1 LWVIGGIKLKFMKA
15 IILNEAGGPENLVI
29 TEIPMPQVKEGE
41 VLVKVK
47 AISINP
53 VDIKTRKGLGLYNK
67 LKEDGPI
74 ILGWD
79 IAGEVVE
86 VGEGVTT
93 LEEGDEVFGMVN
105 FPGHGRAYA
114 EYVAAPANHLAEKAE
129 LVTIQEAVAGT
140 LAALTAWQVLI
151 DEAKVQP
158 GEKVL
163 IHAAAGGVGHYAVQ
177 IAKYLGAYVAGTA
190 SDANY
195 DFVKELGAD
204 EFIDYTAGLFEDAIK
219 DVDVVFDAVG
229 ALYPLRSLDVLK
241 DGGRLVGIAGG
252 ITDELKQK
260 AARRNIKATA
270 YMVHSNGD
278 DMEQIAE
285 LLEAG
290 TLKSHVSK
298 EFPFD
303 QIAEA
308 HKQSESGKTRGK
320 IVVML

>member
-1 LWVIGGIKLKFMKA
+1 MKA
-15 IILNEAGGPENLVI
+15 IILKEPGGPENLVI
-29 TEIPMPQVKEGE
+29 TDVPVPEVKEGE

-53 VDIKTRKGLGLYNK
+53 VDIKTRKGLGLYTK
-67 LKEDGPI
+67 LKEDGPV

-86 VGEGVTT
+86 VGKGVTT

-114 EYVAAPANHLAEKAE
+114 EYVVAPANHLAEKSE
-129 LVTIQEAVAGT
+129 LITPQEAVAGT

-177 IAKYLGAYVAGTA
+177 IAKYLGAYVIGTA

-204 EFIDYTAGLFEDAIK
+204 EFVDYTQGPFEEMIQ
-219 DVDVVFDAVG
+219 DVDVVFDTVG
-229 ALYPLRSLDVLK
+229 GPNPLRSLDVLK
-241 DGGRLVGIAGG
+241 EGGRLVAIAGG

-260 AARRNIKATA
+260 AEKKNIKATA
-270 YMVHSNGD
+270 YLVHSNGD

-298 EFPFD
+298 EFAFE

-308 HKQSESGKTRGK
+308 HKQIETGKTRGK

>member
-1 LWVIGGIKLKFMKA
+1 MKA
-15 IILNEAGGPENLVI
+15 IILNEAGGTENLVV
-29 TEIPMPQVKEGE
+29 TELPMPVLKEGE

-47 AISINP
+47 AIGINP
-53 VDIKTRKGLGLYNK
+53 VDIKTRKGLALYNK
-67 LKEDGPI
+67 LKEEAPV

-86 VGEGVTT
+86 VGPGVTN

-105 FPGHGRAYA
+105 FPGHGKAYA
-114 EYVAAPANHLAEKAE
+114 EYVAAPANHLAEMSE
-129 LVTIQEAVAGT
+129 LITPQEAVAGT

-151 DEAKVQP
+151 DQANVQP

-177 IAKYLGAYVAGTA
+177 IAKYLGAHVIGTA
-190 SDANY
+190 SDPNY

-204 EFIDYTAGLFEDAIK
+204 EFVDYTQGAFEDSIE
-219 DVDVVFDAVG
+219 DVDVVFDTVG
-229 ALYPLRSLDVLK
+229 GSNPLRSLKVLK
-241 DGGRLVGIAGG
+241 EGGRLVAIAGG
-252 ITDELKQK
+252 ITEELTQLAEK
-260 AARRNIKATA
+260 RNIKAIA
-270 YMVHSNGD
+270 YLVHSNGD

-298 EFPFD
+298 EYSFE
-303 QIAEA
+303 QVAEA
-308 HKQSESGKTRGK
+308 HKQIETGKTRGK
-320 IVVML
+320 IVIVL

>member
-1 LWVIGGIKLKFMKA
+1 MKA
-15 IILNEAGGPENLVI
+15 IVLREAGEPENLVV
-29 TEIPMPQVKEGE
+29 TEIPIPQVKEGE
-41 VLVKVK
+41 VLVKVS

-53 VDIKTRKGLGLYNK
+53 VDIKTRRGMALFNQ
-67 LKEDGPI
+67 LKDDQPV

-86 VGEGVTT
+86 VGPGVTT
-93 LEEGDEVFGMVN
+93 LEEGDQVFGMVN
-105 FPGHGRAYA
+105 FPGHGKAYA
-114 EYVAAPANHLAEKAE
+114 EYVAAPANHLAERAE
-129 LVTIQEAVAGT
+129 LVTPQEAVAGT

-151 DEAKVQP
+151 DQSNVQP

-177 IAKYLGAYVAGTA
+177 IAKYLGAYVIGTA

-204 EFIDYTAGLFEDAIK
+204 EFIDYTQGLFEDAVE

-229 ALYPLRSLDVLK
+229 GDYPQRSLQVLK
-241 DGGRLVGIAGG
+241 DGGRLIAIAGG
-252 ITDELKQK
+252 ITEEVKNQAEK
-260 AARRNIKATA
+260 RKIKAIP
-270 YMVHSNGD
+270 YLVHSNGD

-290 TLKSHVSK
+290 TLKSHIFR
-298 EFPFD
+298 EYNLD
-303 QIAEA
+303 EIAEA
-308 HKQSESGKTRGK
+308 HRQSETGKTRGK
-320 IVVML
+320 IVIVL

>member
-1 LWVIGGIKLKFMKA
+1 MKA
-15 IILNEAGGPENLVI
+15 IILKEAGSIENLEV
-29 TEIPMPQVKEGE
+29 TEMPIPVVKEGE

-53 VDIKTRKGLGLYNK
+53 VDIKTRKGLALYNK
-67 LKEDGPI
+67 LKEEAPI

-86 VGEGVTT
+86 VGPGVTN
-93 LEEGDEVFGMVN
+93 LEEGDAVFGMVN

-114 EYVAAPANHLAEKAE
+114 EYVAAPANHLAEMSD
-129 LVTIQEAVAGT
+129 LITPQEAAAGT

-151 DEAKVQP
+151 DQAKVQP

-177 IAKYLGAYVAGTA
+177 IAKYLGAYVIGTA

-204 EFIDYTAGLFEDAIK
+204 EFVDYTQGPFEDSVK
-219 DVDVVFDAVG
+219 DVNVVFDTVG
-229 ALYPLRSLDVLK
+229 GANPLRSIKVLK
-241 DGGRLVGIAGG
+241 EGGRLVAIAGG
-252 ITDELKQK
+252 ITDELIALAEK
-260 AARRNIKATA
+260 RNIRATA

-298 EFPFD
+298 KYSFD
-303 QIAEA
+303 QMGEA
-308 HKQSESGKTRGK
+308 HKQIETGKTRGK
-320 IVVML
+320 VVVVL

>member
-1 LWVIGGIKLKFMKA
+1 MKA
-15 IILNEAGGPENLVI
+15 IILKEPGGTENLVV
-29 TEIPMPQVKEGE
+29 TEVPRPVVKEGE
-41 VLVKVK
+41 VLVKVH

-53 VDIKTRKGLGLYNK
+53 VDIKTRKGLALYAK
-67 LKEDGPI
+67 LKEDAPV

-86 VGEGVTT
+86 VGPGVTT
-93 LEEGDEVFGMVN
+93 LEEGDQVFGMVN
-105 FPGHGRAYA
+105 FPGHGKAYA

-129 LVTIQEAVAGT
+129 LITAQEAVAGT

-151 DEAKVQP
+151 DQANVQP

-177 IAKYLGAYVAGTA
+177 IAKYLGAYVVGTA

-204 EFIDYTAGLFEDAIK
+204 EFVDYTQGPFEDAIK
-219 DVDVVFDAVG
+219 DMDVVFDTVG
-229 ALYPLRSLDVLK
+229 GSNPLRSLNVLK
-241 DGGRLVGIAGG
+241 DGGRLVAIAGG
-252 ITDELKQK
+252 ITDEVKDL
-260 AARRNIKATA
+260 AAKRNIKAIA
-270 YMVHSNGD
+270 YLVHSNGD

-290 TLKSHVSK
+290 TLKSSVFK
-298 EFPFD
+298 EYSFD
-303 QIAEA
+303 QMAEA
-308 HKQSESGKTRGK
+308 HRQSETGKTRGK
-320 IVVML
+320 IVVVL

>member
-1 LWVIGGIKLKFMKA
+1 MKA
-15 IILNEAGGPENLVI
+15 IILNEAGGTENLVV
-29 TEIPMPQVKEGE
+29 TEIPMPVPKEGE

-53 VDIKTRKGLGLYNK
+53 VDIKTRKGLALYNT
-67 LKEDGPI
+67 LKEDGPV

-105 FPGHGRAYA
+105 FPGHGKAYA
-114 EYVAAPANHLAEKAE
+114 EYVAAPANHLAERAE
-129 LVTIQEAVAGT
+129 LITPQEAVAGT

-151 DEAKVQP
+151 DQANVQP
-158 GEKVL
+158 GERVL

-177 IAKYLGAYVAGTA
+177 IAKYLGAFVIGTA

-195 DFVKELGAD
+195 DFVKELGVD
-204 EFIDYTAGLFEDAIK
+204 EFVDYTQGLFEDSIK
-219 DVDVVFDAVG
+219 DVDVVFDTVG
-229 ALYPLRSLDVLK
+229 GLNPLRSLDTLK
-241 DGGRLVGIAGG
+241 EGGRLVAIAGG
-252 ITDELKQK
+252 ITDELKQLAERK
-260 AARRNIKATA
+260 NIKATA
-270 YMVHSNGD
+270 YLVHSNGD

-290 TLKSHVSK
+290 TLKSHVFK
-298 EFPFD
+298 EYSFD

-308 HKQSESGKTRGK
+308 HKQVETGKTRGK
-320 IVVML
+320 VVVTVSMEE

>member
-1 LWVIGGIKLKFMKA
+1 MKA
-15 IILNEAGGPENLVI
+15 IILKAAGGSENLVV
-29 TEIPMPQVKEGE
+29 TEIPIPEVKEGE

-53 VDIKTRKGLGLYNK
+53 VDIKTRKGLALYNK
-67 LKEDGPI
+67 LKEDAPV

-79 IAGEVVE
+79 IAGEVIK

-93 LEEGDEVFGMVN
+93 FEEGDEVFGMVN
-105 FPGHGRAYA
+105 FPGHGKAYA

-129 LVTIQEAVAGT
+129 LITAQEAVAGT
-140 LAALTAWQVLI
+140 LAALTAWQVLV

-177 IAKYLGAYVAGTA
+177 IAKYLGAFVVGTA

-204 EFIDYTAGLFEDAIK
+204 EFIDYTAGAFEDAVK
-219 DVDVVFDAVG
+219 DVDVVFDTVG
-229 ALYPLRSLDVLK
+229 GSNPLRSLDVLK
-241 DGGRLVGIAGG
+241 PGGRLVAIAGG
-252 ITDELKQK
+252 ITDEVKQK
-260 AARRNIKATA
+260 GEKNNIKATA

-290 TLKSHVSK
+290 TLKSHISK
-298 EFPFD
+298 EFSFD

-308 HKQSESGKTRGK
+308 HKQIETGKTRGK
-320 IVVML
+320 IVITL

>member
-1 LWVIGGIKLKFMKA
+1 MKA
-15 IILNEAGGPENLVI
+15 IILKEAGGTENFVV
-29 TEIPMPQVKEGE
+29 TELPVPVPKEGE
-41 VLVKVK
+41 VLIKVK
-47 AISINP
+47 AIAINP
-53 VDIKTRKGLGLYNK
+53 VDIKTRKGLALYNK
-67 LKEDGPI
+67 IKDDAPV

-93 LEEGDEVFGMVN
+93 FEEGDEVFGMVN
-105 FPGHGRAYA
+105 FPGHGKAYA

-129 LVTIQEAVAGT
+129 LITTQEAVAGT

-151 DEAKVQP
+151 DQANVQP

-177 IAKYLGAYVAGTA
+177 IAKYLGAYVIGTA

-204 EFIDYTAGLFEDAIK
+204 DFVDYTQGLFEDAIK
-219 DVDVVFDAVG
+219 DVDVVFDTVG
-229 ALYPLRSLDVLK
+229 GLYPLRSLDVLK
-241 DGGRLVGIAGG
+241 EGGRLVAIAGG
-252 ITDELKQK
+252 ITDELKQLAERK
-260 AARRNIKATA
+260 NIKAIP
-270 YMVHSNGD
+270 YLVHSNGD

-290 TLKSHVSK
+290 TLKSYIFK
-298 EFPFD
+298 EYSFE
-303 QIAEA
+303 QMAEA
-308 HKQSESGKTRGK
+308 HKQIETGKTRGK

>member
-1 LWVIGGIKLKFMKA
+1 MKA
-15 IILNEAGGPENLVI
+15 IILKAAGGSENLVV
-29 TEIPMPQVKEGE
+29 TEIPIPEVKEGE

-53 VDIKTRKGLGLYNK
+53 VDIKTRKGLALYNK
-67 LKEDGPI
+67 LKEDAPV

-79 IAGEVVE
+79 IAGEVIK

-93 LEEGDEVFGMVN
+93 FEEGDEVFGMVN
-105 FPGHGRAYA
+105 FPGHGKAYA

-129 LVTIQEAVAGT
+129 LITAQEAVAGT

-177 IAKYLGAYVAGTA
+177 IAKYLGAFVVGTA

-204 EFIDYTAGLFEDAIK
+204 EFIDYTAGAFEDAVK
-219 DVDVVFDAVG
+219 DVDVVFDTVG
-229 ALYPLRSLDVLK
+229 GSNPLRSLDVLK
-241 DGGRLVGIAGG
+241 PGGRLVAIAGG
-252 ITDELKQK
+252 ITDEVKQK
-260 AARRNIKATA
+260 GEKKNIKATA

-290 TLKSHVSK
+290 TLKSHISK
-298 EFPFD
+298 EFSFD

-308 HKQSESGKTRGK
+308 HKQIETGKTRGK
-320 IVVML
+320 IVITL

>member
-1 LWVIGGIKLKFMKA
+1 MKV
-15 IILNEAGGPENLVI
+15 IILKEAGGTENFVVS
-29 TEIPMPQVKEGE
+29 EMPVPVVKEGE

-53 VDIKTRKGLGLYNK
+53 VDIKTRKGLALYGK
-67 LKEDGPI
+67 LKEDAPI
-74 ILGWD
+74 VLGWD
-79 IAGEVVE
+79 IAGQVVE

-105 FPGHGRAYA
+105 FPGHGKAYA
-114 EYVAAPANHLAEKAE
+114 EYVAAPANHLAERAE
-129 LVTIQEAVAGT
+129 LITAQEAVAGT

-158 GEKVL
+158 GEKIL

-177 IAKYLGAYVAGTA
+177 IAKYLGAYVIGTA

-204 EFIDYTAGLFEDAIK
+204 EFIDYTQNAFEDFVK
-219 DVDVVFDAVG
+219 DVDVVFDTVG
-229 ALYPLRSLDVLK
+229 GSNPLRSINVLK
-241 DGGRLVGIAGG
+241 ENGRLVAIAGG
-252 ITDELKQK
+252 ISDEVKQLAEDK
-260 AARRNIKATA
+260 KIKAVA

-290 TLKSHVSK
+290 TLKSHIFK
-298 EFPFD
+298 EYGFE
-303 QIAEA
+303 QMAEA
-308 HKQSESGKTRGK
+308 HKQVETGKTRGK
-320 IVVML
+320 VIVTL

>member
-1 LWVIGGIKLKFMKA
+1 MDGKNRFMKA
-15 IILNEAGGPENLVI
+15 IILQEPGGPENLTPI
-29 TEIPMPQVKEGE
+29 EIPKPALKPGE

-53 VDIKTRKGLGLYNK
+53 VDIKTRKGLALYGK
-67 LKEDGPI
+67 LKEDAPV

-86 VGEGVTT
+86 VGEGVTS

-105 FPGHGRAYA
+105 FPGHGKAYA
-114 EYVAAPANHLAEKAE
+114 EYVAAPANHLAEIPE
-129 LVTIQEAVAGT
+129 LITTQEAVAGT

-158 GEKVL
+158 GDRVL

-177 IAKYLGAYVAGTA
+177 IAKYLGAYVIGTA
-190 SDANY
+190 SDTNY

-204 EFIDYTAGLFEDAIK
+204 EFIDYTSVLFEDEIEN
-219 DVDVVFDAVG
+219 VDFVFDTVG
-229 ALYPLRSLDVLK
+229 GSNPLRSLKVLK
-241 DGGRLVGIAGG
+241 DSGKLIAIAGG
-252 ITDELKQK
+252 VTDELMKL
-260 AARRNIKATA
+260 AGERNILASS
-270 YMVHSNGD
+270 YLVHSNGD
-278 DMEQIAE
+278 GMEQIAE

-290 TLKSHVSK
+290 TLKSYIFK
-298 EFPFD
+298 EYTFD

-308 HKQSESGKTRGK
+308 HIQSETGKTKGK